1 MSYTKSAEGSAL
13 RCARVATAAMLA
25 LMVLVPTAEAAC
37 KYRRTA
43 SIPMTWKGGLPHI
56 EGSINGTPVEMI
68 VDTGTSGILIPG
80 GLADQLNLPQRRNDT
95 VWIGTGGRAQG
106 YDAHVED
113 VAFGPVHWHNTTLPV
128 AALKDS
134 KAIQVGGTFLLQTD
148 LEMSADGLKFFEAS
162 DCGDATLAY
171 WADGVPFTT
180 TEDWGNERRIVVT
193 VKIDGKP
200 VRALIDSGAPTSR
213 IDIVTAR
220 ELGFDEHGANVTA
233 VPSRDASKPPSAWVA
248 TFDTFAIDEETVHHP
263 HLVVT
268 DLWGKLRKVSRGI
281 DEANQLSDQAPLM
294 LGADF
299 LKSHRVLFARSQHR
313 MYLSYVGGPLFSAPT
328 QAAAQSAADAPEPR

>member
-1 MSYTKSAEGSAL
+1 MSDTNSVSGRAL
-13 RCARVATAAMLA
+13 RCARVATAATLA
-25 LMVLVPTAEAAC
+25 LVVLMPTAQAAC

-56 EGSINGTPVEMI
+56 EGNINGTPVEMI

-80 GLADQLNLPQRRNDT
+80 ALADELNLPQFRNQM
-95 VWIGTGGRAQG
+95 VWVGTNGRAQG

-180 TEDWGNERRIVVT
+180 TEDWGNERRIVIT

-200 VRALIDSGAPTSR
+200 VRALIDSGTATSK

-233 VPSRDASKPPSAWVA
+233 VPNRDASKPPTAWVT

-268 DLWGKLRKVSRGI
+268 DLWGKLRKVTRNV
-281 DEANQLSDQAPLM
+281 DEAELLNDQAPLM

-328 QAAAQSAADAPEPR
+328 QAAAQSAGDAQDPR

>member
-1 MSYTKSAEGSAL
+1 
-13 RCARVATAAMLA
+13 MLA
-25 LMVLVPTAEAAC
+25 LAALVPTAEAAC
-37 KYRRTA
+37 QYKRTA
-43 SIPMTWKGGLPHI
+43 TIPITWKNGLPHI
-56 EGSINGTPVEMI
+56 EGNINGAPVEMI
-68 VDTGTSGILIPG
+68 VDTGTSGILVPQ
-80 GLADQLNLPQRRNDT
+80 GLADELKLPQRRNDT
-95 VWIGTGGRAQG
+95 VWIGPGGRAQG
-106 YDAHVED
+106 YDAHIED

-128 AALKDS
+128 AALRETRS
-134 KAIQVGGTFLLQTD
+134 IQVGGTFLLQTD
-148 LEMSADGLKFFEAS
+148 LEMSADGLKFFDAS
-162 DCGDATLAY
+162 GCGDAALGY
-171 WADGVPFTT
+171 WGEDVPFTT
-180 TEDWGNERRIVVT
+180 MEDSGNERRIVIT

-200 VRALIDSGAPTSR
+200 VRALIDSGSATSKL
-213 IDIVTAR
+213 DVVTAR

-233 VPSRDASKPPSAWVA
+233 VPNRDASGQPTAWVA
-248 TFDTFAIDEETVHHP
+248 TFDTFSIDAETVHHP

-281 DEANQLSDQAPLM
+281 DEAIEVNDQAPLM